1 MSGMHAHTA
10 RSSLLFLAVIVA
22 LAGCQRDADPVAKP
36 AESSAGAPAA
46 AAPAEPGPATPEP
59 GSIPVNAD
67 NFTRAESD
75 LYLSNIVKE
84 NGFGKFSHRRE
95 VTPIDKQNVIRLNRD
110 TLYSAAV
117 FDLDAGPV
125 TITLPDTGQRF
136 MSMQIIDE
144 DQYTSQVI
152 YTPGPH
158 TFTREGIGTRY
169 VVTPLRMLVDPNK
182 PEDVEQVHALQD
194 AVKVEQPGGP
204 GAFDI
209 PKWDPVSQTRVREA
223 LLALAA
229 GLPDTRRSFGTKAEV
244 DPVRRL
250 ISSASAWGGNPDRD
264 ALYLNA
270 TPAKNDGTTV
280 HRLHVTDVPVDG
292 FWSISVYNAKG
303 FFEANPQNAY
313 SINNVTAKK
322 NDDGSV
328 DVQFG
333 GCDGQVSNCLPITAG
348 WNYMVRLYRPKQ
360 PALDGTWTFPEAQP
374 VQ

>member
-1 MSGMHAHTA
+1 MGSEAHLVPQLEGQETLDGP
-10 RSSLLFLAVIVA
+10 RLHLAAVPEEDTLPQIQRHQLGLPAHGVQPQIEANPFHQQVLTSANEIFRADQPQPVDQAVA
-22 LAGCQRDADPVAKP
+22 CIPEGGQAIAMGGIDTEGLPQQFQLAPNPRVFERRGDRGHRGVRRQ
-36 AESSAGAPAA
+36 AA
-46 AAPAEPGPATPEP
+46 ALTE
-59 GSIPVNAD
+59 AD
-67 NFTRAESD
+67 Q
-75 LYLSNIVKE
+75 
-84 NGFGKFSHRRE
+84 RR
-95 VTPIDKQNVIRLNRD
+95 
-110 TLYSAAV
+110 
-117 FDLDAGPV
+117 
-125 TITLPDTGQRF
+125 GQVE
-136 MSMQIIDE
+136 I
-144 DQYTSQVI
+144 
-152 YTPGPH
+152 
-158 TFTREGIGTRY
+158 
-169 VVTPLRMLVDPNK
+169 VTPLRTLVDPNK

-250 ISSASAWGGNPDRD
+250 ISSASAWRGNPDRD

-303 FFEANPQNAY
+303 FFEANPLNAY

-333 GCDGQVSNCLPITAG
+333 GCDGQVSNCLPINAG

-360 PALDGTWTFPEAQP
+360 AVLDGTWTFPEAQP